1 MMPLIR
7 NELYKLFRMKKLYIF
22 AAVMVVVLV
31 LNLYNYEPGEDP
43 MVIWTFMYGQ
53 SVPLNTLDFLT
64 QFMVIFIPILAG
76 DSVTQ
81 EYRRGHMKLSLL
93 RPVLRS
99 ELLLAKLAAL
109 LVFIIVMAL
118 FYTAASYAIGSYYLG
133 WGDGTEYA
141 GRIVSAAE
149 GVRLTLSAVALLTVP
164 YMAYG
169 LFAAAIAVLSR
180 NMSFTII
187 CTLVI
192 ITIALNLNIIEAIAP
207 YSLAYQMVFYHEA
220 FIASFDKSLALQRTG
235 VIALYAA
242 VFAALSFAVFRKKEM
257 LY

>member
-133 WGDGTEYA
+133 LGGRNGICRTNRIRCGRGSAYA
-141 GRIVSAAE
+141 VGGRAADRSVHGIRPVHGGHR
-149 GVRLTLSAVALLTVP
+149 GVVP
-164 YMAYG
+164 QYEFHDHLHAGHHYDC
-169 LFAAAIAVLSR
+169 A
-180 NMSFTII
+180 
-187 CTLVI
+187 
-192 ITIALNLNIIEAIAP
+192 EP
-207 YSLAYQMVFYHEA
+207 EHH
-220 FIASFDKSLALQRTG
+220 
-235 VIALYAA
+235 
-242 VFAALSFAVFRKKEM
+242 
-257 LY
+257 

>member
-43 MVIWTFMYGQ
+43 MVIWMFMYGQ

-118 FYTAASYAIGSYYLG
+118 FIRPHPMPSAVTIWAG
-133 WGDGTEYA
+133 GTE
-141 GRIVSAAE
+141 
-149 GVRLTLSAVALLTVP
+149 
-164 YMAYG
+164 
-169 LFAAAIAVLSR
+169 R
-180 NMSFTII
+180 NMPDESYP
-187 CTLVI
+187 L
-192 ITIALNLNIIEAIAP
+192 
-207 YSLAYQMVFYHEA
+207 
-220 FIASFDKSLALQRTG
+220 
-235 VIALYAA
+235 
-242 VFAALSFAVFRKKEM
+242 RKGFG
-257 LY
+257 LRCRRSRC